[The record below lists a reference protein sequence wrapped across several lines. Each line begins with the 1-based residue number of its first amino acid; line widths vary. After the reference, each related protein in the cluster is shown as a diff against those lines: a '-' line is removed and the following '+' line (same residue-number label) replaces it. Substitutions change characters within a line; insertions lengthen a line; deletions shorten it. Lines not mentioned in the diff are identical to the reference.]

1 MQYNIYII
9 YIYIYYNS
17 SYHNYGYSVCHCLDL
32 LNVIMYFL
40 DDVHNIISNVRG
52 YLTIDTP
59 SPPIMQMTS
68 CLSRVLIVSYKKEE
82 KTLKR

>member
-1 MQYNIYII
+1 M
-9 YIYIYYNS
+9 
-17 SYHNYGYSVCHCLDL
+17 
-32 LNVIMYFL
+32 IMYFL

-82 KTLKR
+82 TTLKQ

>member
-1 MQYNIYII
+1 MQYNIYI
-9 YIYIYYNS
+9 IYIYYNS
-17 SYHNYGYSVCHCLDL
+17 SYHNYGYSVCHCSDL

-52 YLTIDTP
+52 YLTIETP